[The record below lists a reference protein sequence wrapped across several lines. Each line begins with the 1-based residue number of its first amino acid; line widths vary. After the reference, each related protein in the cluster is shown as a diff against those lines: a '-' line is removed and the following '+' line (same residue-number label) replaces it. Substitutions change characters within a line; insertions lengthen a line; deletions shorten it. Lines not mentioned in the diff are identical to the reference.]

1 MSTAIIW
8 AWASIMYGDF
18 MRRMHPLVV
27 NFLRM
32 FYASVILLIPAIV
45 LGLNYGAVWG
55 GSLSGLLS

>member
-55 GSLSGLLS
+55 AP